1 MIDAPVPADGLPRVG
16 SRAWSVSACG
26 GGRPRSQ
33 AARGE
38 PFVIAKAGKPIAIIS
53 PHREP
58 VSSRPYGP
66 YRGQIVLEDSFFE
79 PMDDDFLSY
88 FS

>member
-1 MIDAPVPADGLPRVG
+1 MKSYNIHEAKTHFSAIL
-16 SRAWSVSACG
+16 ALVST
-26 GGRPRSQ
+26 
-33 AARGE
+33 GE
-38 PFVIAKAGKPIAIIS
+38 QVLIAKAGKPIAIIS

-66 YRGQIVLEDSFFE
+66 YRGQIVIEDSFFE

>member
-1 MIDAPVPADGLPRVG
+1 MKSYNIHEAKTHFSAIL
-16 SRAWSVSACG
+16 ALVST
-26 GGRPRSQ
+26 
-33 AARGE
+33 GE
-38 PFVIAKAGKPIAIIS
+38 QVVIAKAGKPIAIIS

>member
-1 MIDAPVPADGLPRVG
+1 MKSYNIHEAKTHFSAIL
-16 SRAWSVSACG
+16 ALVST
-26 GGRPRSQ
+26 
-33 AARGE
+33 GE
-38 PFVIAKAGKPIAIIS
+38 QVLIAKAGKPIAIIS

>member
-1 MIDAPVPADGLPRVG
+1 MKSYNIHEAKTHFSAIL
-16 SRAWSVSACG
+16 ALVST
-26 GGRPRSQ
+26 
-33 AARGE
+33 GE
-38 PFVIAKAGKPIAIIS
+38 QVLIAKAGKPIAIIS

-66 YRGQIVLEDSFFE
+66 YRGQIGIEDSFFE